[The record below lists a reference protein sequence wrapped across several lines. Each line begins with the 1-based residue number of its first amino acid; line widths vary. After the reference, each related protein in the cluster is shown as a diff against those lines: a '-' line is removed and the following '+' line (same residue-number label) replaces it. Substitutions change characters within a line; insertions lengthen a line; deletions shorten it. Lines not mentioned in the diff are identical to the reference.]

1 MQWTRIARTWIV
13 PVALAIAGYL
23 LVAPIAQAQ
32 DVPALAA
39 IKDAKEKARV
49 SALIEAA
56 KKEGQLSWIGV
67 QIEPGHANAILTEF
81 KRYYGLNDLKGEYT
95 YAGTGAI
102 VTRVEQ
108 LLKAKRNNFDIV
120 WNASWAWY
128 KDLLKRGEIMKYE
141 SPSYAAYT
149 LSDKHGLSVKGYWVS
164 DAYTFAPIFNTKAVA
179 DIGLKNFNP
188 TSWNDFVDPKFTG
201 HLSMI
206 NILISTSAAP
216 VVSGITKVMG
226 DDWLEKLG
234 KVSPTLHT
242 KAAQGRDWVGAGEFA
257 ATLLNSPKDSL
268 SLIKRHLPT
277 KQVFP
282 KEGVV
287 LIPFPA
293 IIMASA
299 PHPAASKL
307 FIDFVRSAHGTQTM
321 MDAGALLFFGRP
333 GVKPK
338 YPDIL
343 PRAEDVKAIPFDWDK
358 EATNAAIKAFRAKAR
373 AVGIGAK
380 K

>member
-1 MQWTRIARTWIV
+1 MRVSRII
-13 PVALAIAGYL
+13 PLIALAAIAG
-23 LVAPIAQAQ
+23 VALTLPRAHAQEA
-32 DVPALAA
+32 PALAA
-39 IKDAKEKARV
+39 IKDPTEKARV
-49 SALIEAA
+49 AALIELA

-95 YAGTGAI
+95 YAATGAI

-141 SPSYAAYT
+141 LPNYAAYT
-149 LSDKHGLSVKGYWVS
+149 LSDKHGMSQKGYWVS
-164 DAYTFAPIFNTKAVA
+164 DAYAFAPIYNTQAVA
-179 DIGLKNFNP
+179 SQIKDFHP
-188 TSWNDFVDPKFTG
+188 TSWNDFVDPRLAG
-201 HLSMI
+201 HLCMI
-206 NILISTSAAP
+206 NVLISTSAAP
-216 VVSGITKVMG
+216 VVAGITKVMG
-226 DDWLEKLG
+226 DKWLEALG
-234 KVSPTLHT
+234 KLKPTLHS
-242 KAAQGRDWVGAGEFA
+242 KAAQGRDWVGSGEFS
-257 ATLLNSPKDSL
+257 ATLLNSPKDAL
-268 SLIKRHLPT
+268 SLIKRKLPT

-282 KEGVV
+282 NEGVV

-293 IIMASA
+293 IIMTSA

-343 PRAEDVKAIPFDWDK
+343 PAAEDVKAIPFDWDK
-358 EATNAAIKAFRAKAR
+358 EATNAAIKAFRAKATSVR
-373 AVGIGAK
+373 DWQQVN
-380 K
+380 

>member
-1 MQWTRIARTWIV
+1 MQWTRIARAWIV
-13 PVALAIAGYL
+13 PAVLAIAGHML
-23 LVAPIAQAQ
+23 AVPIAQAQ
-32 DVPALAA
+32 EAPALAA

-49 SALIEAA
+49 SALIDEA
-56 KKEGQLSWIGV
+56 KKEGALAWIGV

-81 KRYYGLNDLKGEYT
+81 KRYYGLNDVNVEYT
-95 YAGTGAI
+95 YASTGAI

-141 SPSYAAYT
+141 SPNYAAYT
-149 LSDKHGLSVKGYWVS
+149 LSDQHGLSAKGYWVS
-164 DAYTFAPIFNTKAVA
+164 DAYAFAPVYNTKAIEA
-179 DIGLKNFNP
+179 QGIKDFHP
-188 TSWNDFVDPKFTG
+188 TSWNDFIDPRLAGKIA
-201 HLSMI
+201 LI
-206 NILISTSAAP
+206 NVLISTSAAP
-216 VVSGITKVMG
+216 VLDGVTKVMG
-226 DDWLEKLG
+226 DDWLKALAKL
-234 KVSPTLHT
+234 KPTLHS
-242 KAAQGRDWVGAGEFA
+242 KAAQGRDWVGSGEFSVA
-257 ATLLNSPKDSL
+257 MFNSPKDAL
-268 SLIKRHLPT
+268 SLKQRNLPT

-282 KEGVV
+282 KEGIV

-299 PHPAASKL
+299 PHPATSKL

-338 YPDIL
+338 YPDLL
-343 PRAEDVKAIPFDWDK
+343 PAMEHVKAIPFDWDK
-358 EATNAAIKAFRAKAR
+358 DATNDKIKAFRTKATSY
-373 AVGIGAK
+373 GIGSK
-380 K
+380 

>member
-1 MQWTRIARTWIV
+1 MLGSRKIRTTAFAAF
-13 PVALAIAGYL
+13 ALAGWLAA
-23 LVAPIAQAQ
+23 APLAPAQA
-32 DVPALAA
+32 PALAD
-39 IKDAKEKARV
+39 IKDPAEKARV

-67 QIEPGHANAILTEF
+67 QIEPGHAEAILAAF

-141 SPSYAAYT
+141 SPYYKDYT
-149 LSDKHGLSVKGYWVS
+149 LSDKHGMSVKGYWVA
-164 DAYTFAPIFNTKAVA
+164 DAYAFAPIYNTKSMAEHGMA
-179 DIGLKNFNP
+179 DFKP
-188 TSWNDFVDPKFTG
+188 TSWVDFVDPRLKG
-201 HLSMI
+201 RLSMI
-206 NILISTSAAP
+206 NIMVSTSAAP
-216 VVSGITKVMG
+216 VMDGITKVMG
-226 DDWLEKLG
+226 DEWLAKLG
-234 KVSPTLHT
+234 KLKPTLHI
-242 KAAQGRDWVGAGEFA
+242 KAAQGRDWVGAGEFS
-257 ATLLNSPKDSL
+257 ATLMNSPKDSL
-268 SLIKRHLPT
+268 SLISRNLPT

-307 FIDFVRSAHGTQTM
+307 FIDFVRSARGTQTM
-321 MDAGALLFFGRP
+321 MDAGSLLFFGRP

-338 YPDIL
+338 YPEVL
-343 PRAEDVKAIPFDWDK
+343 PRAEDVKAIPFNWDTD
-358 EATNAAIKAFRAKAR
+358 ATIEKINAYRAKAR
-373 AVGIGAK
+373 AAGIGSK
-380 K
+380 

>member
-1 MQWTRIARTWIV
+1 MQWTRVARTWIA
-13 PVALAIAGYL
+13 PFALAVAGYL
-23 LVAPIAQAQ
+23 LVAPTAQAQ
-32 DVPALAA
+32 DVPALTAT
-39 IKDAKEKARV
+39 KDAKEKARV

-67 QIEPGHANAILTEF
+67 QIEPDHANAILTEF

-149 LSDKHGLSVKGYWVS
+149 
-164 DAYTFAPIFNTKAVA
+164 FAPIFNTKAVA

-188 TSWNDFVDPKFTG
+188 TSWNDFVDRKFTG

-234 KVSPTLHT
+234 KVNPTLHT

-358 EATNAAIKAFRAKAR
+358 EATNAAINAFRAKAR

>member
-1 MQWTRIARTWIV
+1 MVRTRIARAWIIAA
-13 PVALAIAGYL
+13 ALAVAGCML
-23 LVAPIAQAQ
+23 AAPMAQAQ
-32 DVPALAA
+32 EAPALAA

-81 KRYYGLNDLKGEYT
+81 KRYYGLNDMKTEYT

-108 LLKAKRNNFDIV
+108 LLRAKRNNFDIV

-128 KDLLKRGEIMKYE
+128 KDLLKRGEIMKYK
-141 SPSYAAYT
+141 SPYYKEYT
-149 LSDKHGLSVKGYWVS
+149 LSDKNGLSVKGYWAA
-164 DAYTFAPIFNTKAVA
+164 DAYTFAPIYNTKAVA
-179 DIGLKNFNP
+179 DLGIKDFKP
-188 TSWNDFVDPKFTG
+188 TSWADFVQPKFQG

-216 VVSGITKVMG
+216 VVMGITKVMG
-226 DDWLEKLG
+226 EKWLEALG
-234 KVSPTLHT
+234 KTKPTLHT

-268 SLIKRHLPT
+268 SLIKRKLPT

-293 IIMASA
+293 IIMTSA

-307 FIDFVRSAHGTQTM
+307 FIDFVRSAHGTQTA

-343 PRAEDVKAIPFDWDK
+343 PAAEDVKSIPFNWDT
-358 EATNAAIKAFRAKAR
+358 EATNAAIKAFRVR
-373 AVGIGAK
+373 AASYGIGSK
-380 K
+380 

>member
-1 MQWTRIARTWIV
+1 MQWSRIARLWIV
-13 PVALAIAGYL
+13 PAALAVAGYVL
-23 LVAPIAQAQ
+23 AAPIAQAQ
-32 DVPALAA
+32 EAPALAA
-39 IKDAKEKARV
+39 IKDAKEKTRV

-67 QIEPGHANAILTEF
+67 QIEPGHANAILAEF

-108 LLKAKRNNFDIV
+108 LLRAKRNNFDIV

-141 SPSYAAYT
+141 SPEYAAYT
-149 LSDKHGLSVKGYWVS
+149 LSDKHGMSQKGYWAA
-164 DAYTFAPIFNTKAVA
+164 DAYAFAPIYNTQAIAAQIK
-179 DIGLKNFNP
+179 DFHP
-188 TSWNDFVDPKFTG
+188 TSWSDFVDPRLAG
-201 HLSMI
+201 HLCMI
-206 NILISTSAAP
+206 NVLISTSAAP
-216 VVSGITKVMG
+216 VVAGITKVMG
-226 DDWLEKLG
+226 EKWLQALG
-234 KVSPTLHT
+234 KLKPTLHT
-242 KAAQGRDWVGAGEFA
+242 KAAQGRDWVGSGEFS
-257 ATLLNSPKDSL
+257 ATLLNSPKDAL
-268 SLIKRHLPT
+268 SLAKRKLPT

-293 IIMASA
+293 IIMTSA

-307 FIDFVRSAHGTQTM
+307 FIDFVHSAHGTQTA

-343 PRAEDVKAIPFDWDK
+343 PAAEDVKAIPFDWDK
-358 EATNAAIKAFRAKAR
+358 EATNAAIKAFRTKAM
-373 AVGIGAK
+373 AYGIGSK
-380 K
+380 

>member
-1 MQWTRIARTWIV
+1 MQWSRIARAWIMPAV
-13 PVALAIAGYL
+13 FAAAGCLLA
-23 LVAPIAQAQ
+23 APIVQAQ
-32 DVPALAA
+32 EAPALAA

-95 YAGTGAI
+95 YAATGAI

-141 SPSYAAYT
+141 SPEYAAYT
-149 LSDKHGLSVKGYWVS
+149 LSDKHGMSQKGYWAA
-164 DAYTFAPIFNTKAVA
+164 DAYAFAPIYNTQAIASQIK
-179 DIGLKNFNP
+179 DFQP
-188 TSWNDFVDPKFTG
+188 TSWKDFVDPRLAG
-201 HLSMI
+201 HLCMI
-206 NILISTSAAP
+206 NVLISTSAAP
-216 VVSGITKVMG
+216 VVSGIAKVMG
-226 DDWLEKLG
+226 DDWLKALG
-234 KVSPTLHT
+234 KMKPTLHS
-242 KAAQGRDWVGAGEFA
+242 KAAQGRDWVGSGEFS
-257 ATLLNSPKDSL
+257 ATLLNSPKDAL
-268 SLIKRHLPT
+268 SLIKRNLPT

-293 IIMASA
+293 IIMTSA

-307 FIDFVRSAHGTQTM
+307 FIDFVHSAHGTQTAM
-321 MDAGALLFFGRP
+321 NAGALLFFGRP

-338 YPDIL
+338 NPDLL
-343 PRAEDVKAIPFDWDK
+343 PAAEHVKAIPFDWDK
-358 EATNAAIKAFRAKAR
+358 EGSNEAIKAFRAKASSY
-373 AVGIGAK
+373 GIGSK
-380 K
+380 